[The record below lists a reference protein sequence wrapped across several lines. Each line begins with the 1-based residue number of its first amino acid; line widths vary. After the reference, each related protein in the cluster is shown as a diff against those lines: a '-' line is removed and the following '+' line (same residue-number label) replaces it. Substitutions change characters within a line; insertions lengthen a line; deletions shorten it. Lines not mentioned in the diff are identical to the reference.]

1 MFAECLILDKENSR
15 IMTKKSLFR
24 DEALEY
30 LSGRDETDTLVT
42 QPRFSSW
49 VVLVAVCIL
58 IGTILALTFFVQE
71 PVTVPGAGILV
82 TNQSGAEAV
91 FFVNLEQGKA
101 IDPGME
107 VHIAPLSS
115 HAGDEEF
122 VYGNVISVSA
132 FPVNAGQVSAELGS
146 PDLAEALL
154 KNPSAGT
161 APFEVRAS
169 LRTDPGRPGNFRWSG
184 PLRYP
189 VKMEPG
195 TPVKATVITRTE
207 TMSTLLFGI

>member
-1 MFAECLILDKENSR
+1 MI
-15 IMTKKSLFR
+15 KKGLFR

-30 LSGRDETDTLVT
+30 QSGQDDTDILVT

-49 VVLVAVCIL
+49 VVLVAVFFL
-58 IGTILALTFFVQE
+58 IGTILALTFVVKE

-82 TNQSGAEAV
+82 QNQSVVEAV
-91 FFVNLEQGKA
+91 FFVSLEQGKT

-107 VHIAPLSS
+107 VHISPLSS
-115 HAGDEEF
+115 HTGDEEF
-122 VYGNVISVSA
+122 IYGNVISVSA
-132 FPVNAGQVSAELGS
+132 FPVNAEQVSAELGS
-146 PDLAEALL
+146 PDLADALL

-169 LRTDPGRPGNFRWSG
+169 LLPNHGSPDKYLWSG
-184 PLRYP
+184 PLRFP

-195 TPVKATVITRTE
+195 TPVRVTVITRTE
-207 TMSTLLFGI
+207 TMSTLLFGV

>member
-1 MFAECLILDKENSR
+1 
-15 IMTKKSLFR
+15 MTKKSLFR
-24 DEALEY
+24 DEALKY
-30 LSGRDETDTLVT
+30 LSGRDETDSLVT

-49 VVLVAVCIL
+49 VVLVAVLIL
-58 IGTILALTFFVQE
+58 IGTVLALTFVVKE

-82 TNQSGAEAV
+82 QNQSGVEAV
-91 FFVNLEQGKA
+91 FFVNLEHGKT

-107 VHIAPLSS
+107 VHIAALSS

-132 FPVNAGQVSAELGS
+132 FPVNAEQVSADLGS
-146 PDLAEALL
+146 PDLADALL
-154 KNPSAGT
+154 SNPSTGT

-169 LRTDPGRPGNFRWSG
+169 LLPDPGSPGNYRWSG
-184 PLRYP
+184 PIRYP

-195 TPVKATVITRTE
+195 TPVRVTVITRTE
-207 TMSTLLFGI
+207 TMSTLLFGV